1 MFNLNDLLNKAS
13 DLLEESAERDI
24 KNANQK
30 FALMDLLEDAEIRE
44 NGAQILTSAALFG
57 TTLLNRLADILDG
70 DEEAEETPEE
80 DEAPAPYSMSFDLT
94 GDGADELFKVF
105 FVPTAS
111 AAPEPDPEPEV
122 PEEDDALTAI
132 YEAFGLSDEAIAN
145 IRSIVEK
152 LEAQA
157 DDGDNKPSFRDFPF

>member
-1 MFNLNDLLNKAS
+1 MFNLNDLLSKVS

-24 KNANQK
+24 KSANQK
-30 FALMDLLEDAEIRE
+30 FALLDLLEDPEIRE
-44 NGAQILTSAALFG
+44 TGEQILTSAALFG
-57 TTLLNRLADILDG
+57 STVLNRVADIFD
-70 DEEAEETPEE
+70 E
-80 DEAPAPYSMSFDLT
+80 DEDTEAPSEEGESPSAYSMSFDLT

-105 FVPTAS
+105 FMPTTS

-122 PEEDDALTAI
+122 PEEDDALTDI